1 MRLELLGY
9 FYFLMKASDL
19 PVVPGADHFFVRGP
33 YSWGRGPTV
42 ADAIK
47 AAQVRHMLI
56 VHVCRIDAEAECEP
70 ISGELHFSK
79 RGDIWEGRVWGKD
92 ISLKKITHP
101 VKNIAEGRSS
111 ANL

>member
-1 MRLELLGY
+1 MGLELQRY

-47 AAQVRHMLI
+47 AAQVRHMQI
-56 VHVCRIDAEAECEP
+56 VHVARVDAAASCHSIDG
-70 ISGELHFSK
+70 SMLYTV
-79 RGDIWEGRVWGKD
+79 RGDVWEGRVWGKD
-92 ISLKKITHP
+92 ITLKKVTHP
-101 VKNIAEGRSS
+101 MKNAAEGRSS
-111 ANL
+111 ASL

>member
-1 MRLELLGY
+1 
-9 FYFLMKASDL
+9 MKASEL
-19 PVVPGADHFFVRGP
+19 PEVSGAPHFFVRGP

-42 ADAIK
+42 ADAIR
-47 AAQVRHMLI
+47 AAQVRHMQI
-56 VHVCRIDAEAECEP
+56 VHVCRIDTQGECEP

-92 ISLKKITHP
+92 ISLKKITHQARLK
-101 VKNIAEGRSS
+101 VSQEGRSS